1 MSVHPV
7 ASITAVMSWK
17 LPTLP
22 DRLDLAITD
31 REFLLS
37 TRLTLS
43 LDAMGGDNAPEM
55 VIEGVAL
62 ALENLPHVDFLLVG
76 DERLLAPLLEKHQR
90 VKAVCRIRHTEDVV
104 GSDERAGAALRSG
117 RNSSMRLAINA
128 VADGEA
134 AGIVSAGNTGALMAM
149 AKFVLKTLPGID
161 RPAIAKNFPT
171 LRGESLVLDLGAN
184 VTCDADNLVQF
195 AVMGEAYVRNNFGI
209 EKPSIGILNV
219 GSEELKGHESV
230 QHAYNVLQ
238 SSDLPIHFHGFVE
251 GDDITKG
258 TVDVVV
264 TDGFTGNIALKTAEG
279 TAKMFGSY
287 LKEALYSSTL
297 SKIGAFLAKPALKRF
312 SMRFDPRLHNG
323 AMFLGLNGIC
333 VKSHGGTD
341 ALGFASALE
350 VASNLISENLNDVIK
365 KELSHLEATRETA
378 LQEQ

>member
-1 MSVHPV
+1 MN
-7 ASITAVMSWK
+7 
-17 LPTLP
+17 
-22 DRLDLAITD
+22 
-31 REFLLS
+31 

-43 LDAMGGDNAPEM
+43 LDTMGGDNAPEM

-62 ALENLPHVDFLLVG
+62 ALEKLPHVDFLLFG
-76 DERLLAPLLEKHQR
+76 DERKLAPLLLKHQR
-90 VKAVCRIRHTEDVV
+90 LKAVCQIRHTEDVV
-104 GSDERAGAALRSG
+104 SADEKAGAALRSG

-171 LRGESLVLDLGAN
+171 LRGESLILDLGAN
-184 VTCDADNLVQF
+184 VTCNADNLVQF

-209 EKPSIGILNV
+209 DKPSIGILNV

-230 QHAYNVLQ
+230 QQAFNVLQ
-238 SSDLPIHFHGFVE
+238 NIDLPIHFHGFVE
-251 GDDITKG
+251 GDDIAKG

-287 LKEALYSSTL
+287 LKDALYSSTL

-350 VASNLISENLNDVIK
+350 VAVKLVSENLNDVIK
-365 KELSHLEATRETA
+365 EELSHLDYSKETVAEA
-378 LQEQ
+378 